1 MSHFT
6 EEKTEAQR
14 SKAAHPRTHRPGDNC
29 NLGAVCLPPGAAL
42 IGGRSVSVHVTESV
56 GKEGQEGRAPEAG
69 SGTWA
74 GCRPAE
80 QGPQIQL
87 SVPRAEG

>member
-1 MSHFT
+1 M
-6 EEKTEAQR
+6 
-14 SKAAHPRTHRPGDNC
+14 
-29 NLGAVCLPPGAAL
+29 
-42 IGGRSVSVHVTESV
+42 SVHVTESV
-56 GKEGQEGRAPEAG
+56 GKEGQEGRAPKAG

-80 QGPQIQL
+80 QGLQIQL